1 MEVRCCPL
9 GIMDL
14 TSLTK
19 SAGKV
24 GLATI
29 ISRVFGYIRDILLA
43 SLFGTS
49 MFADVFF
56 VAFRI
61 PNTLR
66 HLIGEN
72 AFNGAFIPVMSDYL
86 QKHEERKAW
95 EMAASIGL
103 SLVCILVFFVGVGI
117 LFAPFIMR
125 IAAPGFADT
134 PGKIELATKLLRI
147 MFPYIL
153 FMGMAILIMSMLNCF
168 KIFFIPAVAPS
179 ILNICMI
186 TALICFCSVMHEP
199 VIGLAIAVVIGG
211 LGQLVIQLPVLIK
224 RGKRFFKDLKPR
236 FNHPAARTIMKLLIP
251 VIIGSGVYHI
261 NILVDTLLA
270 SFSHIVGEGA
280 VSALYYANR
289 LIQLPL
295 AVFGIGL
302 GTVIL
307 PAMSGFASENNID
320 KLKKTLTFSIKMII
334 SITIPLSVLFIV
346 LRFQIIQL
354 LFGWGKFQSYSIKA
368 TSFGLLCY
376 SFGLVAYSTNQIIR
390 RAFYAVKDTKT
401 PLKIACMGM
410 GINIILNLALMWPLK
425 LGGLALATSISAACS
440 MVALFILFDKKI
452 GRIDWTGIRDTLYR
466 LLPGSAVMAIICWFT
481 LKWTICIEGNLL
493 TVRLIQLF
501 VPAFAGII
509 SFLIISYFLKLKELT
524 HVWAVIK
531 KFRNSP

>member
-1 MEVRCCPL
+1 ME
-9 GIMDL
+9 L
-14 TSLTK
+14 TSLTR

-29 ISRVFGYIRDILLA
+29 ISRIFGYIRDILLA
-43 SLFGTS
+43 SFFGTS

-86 QKHEERKAW
+86 QKYEEKKAW
-95 EMAASIGL
+95 NMAASIGL
-103 SLVCILVFFVGVGI
+103 SLICILVFFVGFGI
-117 LFAPFIMR
+117 MFAPSI
-125 IAAPGFADT
+125 IKVVAPGFAYT

-153 FMGMAILIMSMLNCF
+153 FMGTAILLMSVLNCF
-168 KIFFIPAVAPS
+168 KIFFIPALAPS
-179 ILNICMI
+179 ILNVCMI
-186 TALICFCSVMHEP
+186 TALICFCHTMHEP

-211 LGQLVIQLPVLIK
+211 IGQLVIQLPVLIK
-224 RGKRFFKDLKPR
+224 RGGRFFKDIRPR
-236 FNHPAARTIMKLLIP
+236 FNHPAVKTIGKLMIP
-251 VIIGSGVYHI
+251 IMIGSGVYHV
-261 NILVDTLLA
+261 NIFFDTLLA

-307 PAMSGFASENNID
+307 PYMAGFASENNIN
-320 KLKKTLTFSIKMII
+320 KLRQTLSFSISII
-334 SITIPLSVLFIV
+334 IFITIPLSVLFMI
-346 LRFQIIQL
+346 LRFQIVQL
-354 LFGWGKFQSYSIKA
+354 LFGWGNFQLDSIKA

-376 SFGLVAYSTNQIIR
+376 SFGLVAYSTNQIMR

-401 PLKIACMGM
+401 PLKVACLSM
-410 GINIILNLALMWPLK
+410 GINIILNLVLMWPLK

-452 GRIDWTGIRDTLYR
+452 GRIDWLNIKDTFFR
-466 LLPGSAVMAIICWFT
+466 LLPASAVMAITCWLT
-481 LKWTICIEGNLL
+481 LRWVMCIEGNLL
-493 TVRLIQLF
+493 AVRLIQLF

-509 SFLIISYFLKLKELT
+509 SFLIVSYFLKLKELR
-524 HVWAVIK
+524 HVFTLIG
-531 KFRNSP
+531 KFRQKSI

>member
-1 MEVRCCPL
+1 ME
-9 GIMDL
+9 L

-24 GLATI
+24 GIATI
-29 ISRVFGYIRDILLA
+29 ISRIFGYIRDILLA

-72 AFNGAFIPVMSDYL
+72 AVNGAFIPVMSDYL
-86 QKHEERKAW
+86 QKHEEKEAW
-95 EMAASIGL
+95 NMAASIGL
-103 SLVCILVFFVGVGI
+103 SLICILVVFVGIGI
-117 LFAPFIMR
+117 IFAPFIMK
-125 IAAPGFADT
+125 IAAPGFAYT
-134 PGKIELATKLLRI
+134 PGKIELAAKLLRI

-153 FMGMAILIMSMLNCF
+153 FMGTAILVMSMLNCF
-168 KIFFIPAVAPS
+168 KIFFIPALAPS

-186 TALICFCSVMHEP
+186 TALIWFCHRMQEP

-211 LGQLVIQLPVLIK
+211 IGQLAIQLPVLIK
-224 RGKRFFKDLKPR
+224 KGGRFFKDLKPR
-236 FNHPAARTIMKLLIP
+236 FNHPAAKTIGKLLIP
-251 VIIGSGVYHI
+251 IIIGSGVYHI

-270 SFSHIVGEGA
+270 SFSNIVGEGA
-280 VSALYYANR
+280 VSALYFANR

-307 PAMSGFASENNID
+307 PYMAGFASENNIN
-320 KLKKTLTFSIKMII
+320 KLRQTLSFSIRMII
-334 SITIPLSVLFIV
+334 FVTIPLSVLFMI

-354 LFGWGKFQSYSIKA
+354 LFGWGNFQLDSIKA

-376 SFGLVAYSTNQIIR
+376 SFGLVAYSTNQIMR

-401 PLKIACMGM
+401 PLKIACLSMA
-410 GINIILNLALMWPLK
+410 INIMLNLALMWPLK

-440 MVALFILFDKKI
+440 MAALFILFDKKI
-452 GRIDWTGIRDTLYR
+452 GRIDWAGIRDTLYR
-466 LLPGSAVMAIICWFT
+466 LLPASAVTAITCWLT
-481 LKWTICIEGNLL
+481 LRWVICIEGNLL
-493 TVRLIQLF
+493 TMRLIQLF

-509 SFLIISYFLKLKELT
+509 SFLIVSYFLKLKELRHLFT
-524 HVWAVIK
+524 LIGKIRQKPV
-531 KFRNSP
+531 

>member
-1 MEVRCCPL
+1 MEL
-9 GIMDL
+9 S
-14 TSLTK
+14 SLTR

-24 GLATI
+24 GIATI
-29 ISRVFGYIRDILLA
+29 ISRVFGYVRDILLA

-61 PNTLR
+61 PNLLR

-86 QKHEERKAW
+86 QKHEEKKAW
-95 EMAASIGL
+95 DMAASIGL
-103 SLVCILVFFVGVGI
+103 LLICILVVFVGIGI
-117 LFAPFIMR
+117 MFAPFMMK
-125 IAAPGFADT
+125 IAAPGFAYT
-134 PGKIELATKLLRI
+134 PGKIELAAKLLRI

-153 FMGMAILIMSMLNCF
+153 FMGIAILVMSMLNCF
-168 KIFFIPAVAPS
+168 KIFFIPALAPS

-186 TALICFCSVMHEP
+186 TALIWFCHRMHEP
-199 VIGLAIAVVIGG
+199 VVGLAIAVVIGG

-224 RGKRFFKDLKPR
+224 KGGRFLKGLRPR
-236 FNHPAARTIMKLLIP
+236 FNHPAAKTIGKLMIP
-251 VIIGSGVYHI
+251 IMIGSGVYHV
-261 NILVDTLLA
+261 NIFVDTLLA

-295 AVFGIGL
+295 AVFAIGL

-307 PAMSGFASENNID
+307 PYMAGFASENNIN
-320 KLKKTLTFSIKMII
+320 KLRQTLSFSIRMII
-334 SITIPLSVLFIV
+334 FITIPLSVLFII

-354 LFGWGKFQSYSIKA
+354 LFGWGNFQLDSIKA

-376 SFGLVAYSTNQIIR
+376 SFGLVAYSTNQIMR

-401 PLKIACMGM
+401 PLKIACFGM
-410 GINIILNLALMWPLK
+410 VINIILNLALMRPLK

-440 MVALFILFDKKI
+440 MAALFILFDRKI
-452 GRIDWTGIRDTLYR
+452 GRIDWAGIKDTLSR
-466 LLPGSAVMAIICWFT
+466 LLPGSAVMAITCWLT
-481 LKWTICIEGNLL
+481 LKWIICIEGNLL
-493 TVRLIQLF
+493 TVRLIQFF

-509 SFLIISYFLKLKELT
+509 SFLIISYFLKLKELRHLFT
-524 HVWAVIK
+524 LMG
-531 KFRNSP
+531 KFRQR

>member
-1 MEVRCCPL
+1 MEL
-9 GIMDL
+9 S
-14 TSLTK
+14 SLTK

-29 ISRVFGYIRDILLA
+29 ISRIFGYIRDILLA
-43 SLFGTS
+43 SFFGTS

-86 QKHEERKAW
+86 QKHEEKKAW
-95 EMAASIGL
+95 DMAASIGL
-103 SLVCILVFFVGVGI
+103 SLICILVFFVGFGI
-117 LFAPFIMR
+117 MFAPSI
-125 IAAPGFADT
+125 IKVVAPGFAYT

-153 FMGMAILIMSMLNCF
+153 FMGIAIFMMSMLNCF
-168 KIFFIPAVAPS
+168 KIFFIPAIAPS

-186 TALICFCSVMHEP
+186 TALICFCHRIKEP

-211 LGQLVIQLPVLIK
+211 IGQLVIQLPVLIK
-224 RGKRFFKDLKPR
+224 RGRRFFKDLRPR
-236 FNHPAARTIMKLLIP
+236 FNHPAGKAVMKLLIP
-251 VIIGSGVYHI
+251 IILGSGVYHI
-261 NILVDTLLA
+261 NIFFDTLLA

-295 AVFGIGL
+295 AVFAIGL

-307 PAMSGFASENNID
+307 PYMAGFASENKID
-320 KLKKTLTFSIKMII
+320 KLKETLAFSIRMILFI
-334 SITIPLSVLFIV
+334 SIPLSVLFII
-346 LRFQIIQL
+346 LRLQIVQL
-354 LFGWGKFQSYSIKA
+354 LFGWGNFQFYSIKA

-376 SFGLVAYSTNQIIR
+376 SFGLIAYSTNQIMR

-401 PLKIACMGM
+401 PLKIACLSMV
-410 GINIILNLALMWPLK
+410 INIILNLVLMWPLK
-425 LGGLALATSISAACS
+425 LGGLALATSISATCS

-452 GRIDWTGIRDTLYR
+452 GRMDWHGIRDTLYR
-466 LLPGSAVMAIICWFT
+466 LLPASAIMAITCWFT
-481 LKWTICIEGNLL
+481 LKWMICIEGNLL
-493 TVRLIQLF
+493 TVRLIQFF
-501 VPAFAGII
+501 VPAFAGTI
-509 SFLIISYFLKLKELT
+509 SFLLISYFLKLKELR
-524 HVWAVIK
+524 HVFALIE
-531 KFRNSP
+531 KFRQKHV